1 MLGKIDFV
9 MKILIAEDDKQI
21 AQSLRK
27 NFLEEEYEVILAQ
40 DGEKALEA
48 ISSNNLD
55 IILLDWR
62 MPKVTGIEVCKII
75 RGMGLKIPII
85 LLTALSAIDNKVEAL
100 ELGADDYITKPFS
113 FEELMARIKSV
124 LRRYQISSDT
134 LLIGNLTLDLLE
146 RKIKNAKGKEVLLT
160 DKEFTLIRTLINE
173 KGEVFSREKLC
184 KLVWGL
190 NFDPHTNICDVTI
203 KNLRKKLKEITDE
216 EIVSTVYG
224 EGYTFAPK

>member
-1 MLGKIDFV
+1 

>member
-1 MLGKIDFV
+1 

-27 NFLEEEYEVILAQ
+27 NFLEDGYEVFLAP
-40 DGEKALEA
+40 DGEKALEI
-48 ISSNNLD
+48 ISSNNID

-62 MPKVTGIEVCKII
+62 MPKVTGLEVCKIV
-75 RGMGLKIPII
+75 RGMGLKTPII
-85 LLTALSAIDNKVEAL
+85 LLTALSAVDNKVEAL

-124 LRRYQISSDT
+124 LRRYKVSTES
-134 LLIGNLTLDLLE
+134 LIIGDLKLNLLE
-146 RKIKNAKGKEVLLT
+146 RKLENSDGNDVLLT
-160 DKEFTLIRTLINE
+160 DKEFTLLRTLINQ

-203 KNLRKKLKEITDE
+203 KNLRKKIKELTDE
-216 EIVSTVYG
+216 EIVTTVYG
-224 EGYTFAPK
+224 EGYTFVDK

>member
-1 MLGKIDFV
+1 

-27 NFLEEEYEVILAQ
+27 NFLEEGYDVFLAA
-40 DGEKALEA
+40 DGEKALEI
-48 ISSNNLD
+48 ISSIDLD

-62 MPKVTGIEVCKII
+62 MPKVTGLEVCKIT
-75 RGMGLKIPII
+75 RGMGLETPII

-124 LRRYQISSDT
+124 LRRYQHSSDT
-134 LLIGNLTLDLLE
+134 LLINNLTLDLLE
-146 RKIKNAKGKEVLLT
+146 RKIKNPEGTEVLLT
-160 DKEFTLIRTLINE
+160 DKEFALIRTLINQ
-173 KGEVFSREKLC
+173 KGKVISREKLC

-216 EIVSTVYG
+216 EIVLTVYG
-224 EGYTFAPK
+224 EGYTLVEK

>member
-1 MLGKIDFV
+1 
-9 MKILIAEDDKQI
+9 MKILIAEDDRQI
-21 AQSLRK
+21 SQSLRK
-27 NFLEEEYEVILAQ
+27 NFLEEGYEVFLAP
-40 DGEKALEA
+40 DGEKALEI
-48 ISSNNLD
+48 ISSNKID

-62 MPKVTGIEVCKII
+62 MPKVTGLEVCKIV
-75 RGMGLKIPII
+75 RGMGLKTPII

-113 FEELMARIKSV
+113 FQELTARIKSV
-124 LRRYQISSDT
+124 LRRYQDSSGT
-134 LLIGNLTLDLLE
+134 LLIGDLTLDLLE
-146 RKIKNAKGKEVLLT
+146 RKIKNSVGNEVLLT

-224 EGYTFAPK
+224 EGYTFAEK

>member
-1 MLGKIDFV
+1 

-27 NFLEEEYEVILAQ
+27 NFLEEKYEVILAE

-62 MPKVTGIEVCKII
+62 MPKVTGVEVCKII

-124 LRRYQISSDT
+124 LRRYQVTSDT
-134 LLIGNLTLDLLE
+134 LLIGNLILDLLE
-146 RKIKNAKGKEVLLT
+146 RKIKNTKGKEVLLT